1 MKKLLTILVI
11 LAFKLN
17 GYSQSACN
25 QSTLAVSNVFTVN
38 ATRPTTGGNLFICPG
53 VTVYDTSAT
62 GFFGVGNA
70 YLSPNSK
77 FIYKSVVAWS
87 NTKIYVKSTS
97 TLVIK
102 GNTQLPNLSVSGF
115 TLVTEPGA
123 TIINQTT
130 VAITNTISCGSLTP
144 PTVNCPSCF
153 VSINNVSSNT
163 LCAGNSTTLSAS
175 GANSYTWSPGSI
187 QSPTLAITPA
197 ATTIYTV
204 TGNCGN
210 TSSSATTAITVVNTP
225 TVNVSLSSSTVCIGQ
240 SVSGNA
246 TGASTY
252 TWMPGNL
259 VGANQTLNPAATT
272 VYTITGSNGSC
283 NSNSSKTLTVI
294 NTPTVNVSLSSS
306 TVCTGQSV
314 SGNATGAS
322 TYTWMPGNLVGANQ
336 TLNPAATTV
345 YTITGSNGSC
355 SSNSSKTL
363 TVIMCT
369 SILENSKD
377 FNFKISPNPC
387 SDYLEISIPVFNAE
401 KKTVIEI
408 LNTLGQV
415 IQSQTI
421 TDSVTQ
427 IDVKNLPKGI
437 YFARLT
443 SNNTLYIGRV
453 IKE

>member
-25 QSTLAVSNVFTVN
+25 QSTLAVSNIFTVN
-38 ATRPTTGGNLFICPG
+38 ATRPTSGGTALFLCPG
-53 VTVYDTSAT
+53 VTVYDTSAAGLT
-62 GFFGVGNA
+62 GVGNV

-77 FIYKSVVAWS
+77 FIYKTPLWG
-87 NTKIYVKSTS
+87 NTRIYATSTS
-97 TLVIK
+97 TFVIK
-102 GNTQLPNLSVSGF
+102 NTNPWPAQAQMSIPQW

-130 VAITNTISCGSLTP
+130 VAITNTNTFSCGFLTP

-210 TSSSATTAITVVNTP
+210 SSSSATTAITVVN
-225 TVNVSLSSSTVCIGQ
+225 
-240 SVSGNA
+240 A
-246 TGASTY
+246 
-252 TWMPGNL
+252 
-259 VGANQTLNPAATT
+259 
-272 VYTITGSNGSC
+272 
-283 NSNSSKTLTVI
+283 
-294 NTPTVNVSLSSS
+294 PTVNVSLSSS

-355 SSNSSKTL
+355 NSSSSKTL